1 MQESFRAPLL
11 GCYCVFVAFAS
22 LRRYR
27 TASDSTTSG
36 NLEAQEYAHEHIYLV
51 HVVISLIGILSGIV
65 VLLGF
70 LSAKRLDGWNA
81 ILITIVL
88 TIVAAIKFRPEALV
102 AAT

>member
-1 MQESFRAPLL
+1 MH
-11 GCYCVFVAFAS
+11 
-22 LRRYR
+22 R
-27 TASDSTTSG
+27 TIENT
-36 NLEAQEYAHEHIYLV
+36 LVVYLK
-51 HVVISLIGILSGIV
+51 ISLIGILSGIV

>member
-1 MQESFRAPLL
+1 M
-11 GCYCVFVAFAS
+11 
-22 LRRYR
+22 
-27 TASDSTTSG
+27 STFT
-36 NLEAQEYAHEHIYLV
+36 LV
-51 HVVISLIGILSGIV
+51 HVVISLIGTLSGIV
-65 VLLGF
+65 VLLGL